1 MIYAIFFLRLIS
13 QMFRNLQRDTLV
25 RWAQYSEEEEEED
38 NSSSFSVAPQQT
50 TFFILLQ
57 LLIKRLTLLGRLTST
72 SSVNGVFQLSNDG
85 KIYRK
90 RLLYIYIDSK
100 FGKQLFILK
109 VHSKGK

>member
-13 QMFRNLQRDTLV
+13 QTFRNLQRDTLV
-25 RWAQYSEEEEEED
+25 RWAQYSEEEEEEEEEEED

-90 RLLYIYIDSK
+90 RPLYILTVSY
-100 FGKQLFILK
+100 
-109 VHSKGK
+109 